1 MIKLEEILSKEIDKG
16 WSEKEF
22 NLMDLND
29 KRLDK
34 RFKKVSEQISNKP
47 QSPINQAC
55 ETAKDTKAAYRLFA
69 NNKVTE
75 EKIFLSHQCLTL
87 ERISK
92 ENLVLIIQDTSYLNF
107 NSHKSKTGLGPIGNR
122 CLQGLLM
129 HSSLSITEAG
139 LPLGLIDLKIW
150 ARDTNKKR
158 LGKKELEQT
167 PITEKESNKWLNSLE
182 NYMKLKPSGV
192 RFITICDREADI
204 YEFFNKAK
212 DFDSEILVR
221 AAQDRKLVGKD
232 VGYLWEYLEKQD
244 VKGKLEI
251 TIPKTKERKERKVLL
266 EIKFAT
272 VILNPPGH
280 LTKKEKEKSGYIT
293 IDAVLAREIK
303 APDDVEPLE
312 WMLLTN
318 VSVKTYEDAIERLNW
333 YKRRWDIEVYH
344 KVIKSGCKVEDCRL
358 QSADRLIPY
367 ITLCSIIAWRLF
379 WITKINRV
387 SPDAPG
393 TIILEE
399 YELEALYVK
408 THRKKLPEDSVPTVR
423 EVVRW
428 IAQLGGFLG
437 RKGDKEP
444 GITAI
449 WRGWKELETISQ
461 MWLIMKSL

>member
-1 MIKLEEILSKEIDKG
+1 MIEVEEIVKQEIDKG

-22 NLMDLND
+22 DLIDLND

-34 RFKKVSEQISNKP
+34 RFKKVSDQLSMKP
-47 QSPINQAC
+47 QSTINHAC

-69 NNKVTE
+69 NDKVTG
-75 EKIFLSHQCLTL
+75 EKIFLSHQSLTI
-87 ERISK
+87 ERINK
-92 ENLVLIIQDTSYLNF
+92 EQIVLIIQDTSYLNF

-139 LPLGLIDLKIW
+139 LPLGLLDLNIW
-150 ARDTNKKR
+150 ARDKNKKK

-167 PITEKESNKWLNSLE
+167 PIKEKESNKWLNSLE

-212 DFDSEILVR
+212 ELNSEILVR
-221 AAQDRKLVGKD
+221 AAQDRKLAGKED
-232 VGYLWEYLEKQD
+232 DYLWDYLEKQD
-244 VKGKLEI
+244 VKGKLKI
-251 TIPKTKERKERKVLL
+251 TIPKTKERKEREVLL
-266 EIKFAT
+266 GIKFAK
-272 VILNPPGH
+272 VMLNPPEH
-280 LTKKEKEKSGYIT
+280 LKKKEKSGYIT
-293 IDAVLAREIK
+293 IDAVLAQEIN
-303 APDDVEPLE
+303 APEDIEPLE

-344 KVIKSGCKVEDCRL
+344 KVIKSGCNVEDCRL

-379 WITKINRV
+379 WITIINRV
-387 SPDAPG
+387 NPDAPG
-393 TIILEE
+393 SIILEE

-408 THRKKLPEDSVPTVR
+408 IHRKKLPDDRIPTVR

-437 RKGDKEP
+437 RKNDKEP

-449 WRGWKELETISQ
+449 WRGWRELETISQ

>member
-1 MIKLEEILSKEIDKG
+1 M
-16 WSEKEF
+16 
-22 NLMDLND
+22 
-29 KRLDK
+29 
-34 RFKKVSEQISNKP
+34 
-47 QSPINQAC
+47 
-55 ETAKDTKAAYRLFA
+55 
-69 NNKVTE
+69 
-75 EKIFLSHQCLTL
+75 
-87 ERISK
+87 
-92 ENLVLIIQDTSYLNF
+92 
-107 NSHKSKTGLGPIGNR
+107 
-122 CLQGLLM
+122 
-129 HSSLSITEAG
+129 
-139 LPLGLIDLKIW
+139 
-150 ARDTNKKR
+150 
-158 LGKKELEQT
+158 
-167 PITEKESNKWLNSLE
+167 
-182 NYMKLKPSGV
+182 
-192 RFITICDREADI
+192 
-204 YEFFNKAK
+204 
-212 DFDSEILVR
+212 
-221 AAQDRKLVGKD
+221 
-232 VGYLWEYLEKQD
+232 
-244 VKGKLEI
+244 
-251 TIPKTKERKERKVLL
+251 
-266 EIKFAT
+266 
-272 VILNPPGH
+272 
-280 LTKKEKEKSGYIT
+280 
-293 IDAVLAREIK
+293 
-303 APDDVEPLE
+303 
-312 WMLLTN
+312 TN